1 MNNGR
6 VWNFRGMKEWQNL
19 QENTRRERPIEWENG
34 RAVWKCIRILIVK
47 TRKKQCGNSSEH
59 CEYWRVV

>member
-1 MNNGR
+1 MGE
-6 VWNFRGMKEWQNL
+6 WNFRGMKEWKNL

-34 RAVWKCIRILIVK
+34 RAVWKYIRILIVK
-47 TRKKQCGNSSEH
+47 TKKEHRGNSSEH